1 MSKGQIITLIFVT
14 ILFGVANIKDG
25 IGQGIFGA
33 ILGFAITYGI
43 IYWINKR
50 KAITPEQR
58 EKIQKE
64 KAEKLEQKQKIK
76 REKAQ
81 AKLELQK
88 AKLKAKEIEHQRK
101 AAEKKEVE
109 KVKAEKARIKERSIP
124 APAINPSE
132 QKLKCP
138 YCGST
143 SIQPLG
149 QHKKGFSVG
158 KAVGGVVLTGGV
170 GALAGFAGK
179 KTGQTDFVCMSCGK
193 QFKK

>member
-1 MSKGQIITLIFVT
+1 MTKGQIITLTFIT
-14 ILFGVANIKDG
+14 ILFGVANLQDG

-50 KAITPEQR
+50 KAITPEEK
-58 EKIQKE
+58 EKIQTE
-64 KAEKLEQKQKIK
+64 KAKKIQQKQQLKQK
-76 REKAQ
+76 KAQ

-88 AKLKAKEIEHQRK
+88 TKLKEKEIVQQRK
-101 AAEKKEVE
+101 ERDKKEQE
-109 KVKAEKARIKERSIP
+109 RKRAERREIRERTIP
-124 APAINPSE
+124 ASTVSTSAP
-132 QKLKCP
+132 QLVCP
-138 YCGST
+138 HCGST
-143 SIQPLG
+143 NIQPLG

-179 KTGQTDFVCMSCGK
+179 KTKQTDFVCMNCGK